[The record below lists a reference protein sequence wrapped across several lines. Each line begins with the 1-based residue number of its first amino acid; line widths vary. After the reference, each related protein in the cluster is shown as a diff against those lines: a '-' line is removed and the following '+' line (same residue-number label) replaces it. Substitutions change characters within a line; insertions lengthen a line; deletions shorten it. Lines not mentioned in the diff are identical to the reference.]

1 MAEPELGHQESQRPY
16 PQESPAA
23 APERQHVTRLIIA
36 LILTLTAVTVAALY
50 GEQWMTESQQGDT
63 IRQCQYVES
72 ECPDHG

>member
-1 MAEPELGHQESQRPY
+1 VNTAKL
-16 PQESPAA
+16 
-23 APERQHVTRLIIA
+23 VIA
-36 LILTLTAVTVAALY
+36 LILTLTAVTAAALY